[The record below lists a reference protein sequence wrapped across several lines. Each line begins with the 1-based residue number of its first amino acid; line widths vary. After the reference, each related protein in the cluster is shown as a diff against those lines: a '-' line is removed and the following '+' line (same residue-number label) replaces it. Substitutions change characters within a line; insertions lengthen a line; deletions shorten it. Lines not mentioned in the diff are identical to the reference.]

1 MKKTIAAEY
10 RETLAQARRAKP
22 RSERKAVLTKRLK
35 DLMVRQLRKEIR
47 AA

>member
-1 MKKTIAAEY
+1 MKTIAKQY
-10 RETLAQARRAKP
+10 FETLAQARRCKP

-35 DLMVRQLRKEIR
+35 DLMVRQLRKEAK